1 MAAKEVL
8 KKATL
13 NLSCPV
19 CYQVFKN
26 PKYLPCYHS
35 YCEECLEKMVKQS
48 KITCPECRME
58 VIVPAGGVKELA
70 SNFLINRLV
79 DELILKR
86 KVEGE
91 EEVRCDNCD
100 EDDPVVTFCP
110 DCGLFFCH
118 VCNETH
124 KRAKASRD
132 HDIVPLTEM
141 KSKQDI
147 VIQPKAKAP
156 MCKKHDIELLFYCE
170 TCEELVCMYCTVKD
184 HAGHEHDTVKL
195 MASKHRNEL
204 KDLTAPVEEMITDL
218 SQAHDNI
225 EKMRKMIIQ
234 RGEQVDNEID
244 QHYNEL
250 VKRLMEQKEQTKQQ
264 AHNAVSQKDKAMMKQ
279 LQEVEHAQAEVL
291 SMKELKGVVEKSSD
305 QEALSAKKQVIDRM
319 QQLTTKYKKLNTQP
333 VQSATM
339 EFVSTK
345 QPLPQFGQL
354 FTHVDPAVSEIVNL
368 PNNILVGE
376 KVEFTIITKYHNG
389 HHCSRCGSQVS
400 VQLESNSGEVT
411 AVQVRDNNDGSYV
424 ASFATR
430 TVGKVKVSVSANGQ
444 QIKGSPYTVNVTPPS
459 DYTKVTKPS
468 KIVNNGGSMGQP
480 WGLACGKNGVLAV
493 ADNTNHCV
501 YVFDGQDNL
510 IKKIGSHGSGIGQ
523 FNDPCGITFDC
534 NDHLYVA
541 DRLNHRVQK
550 FDVSGNY
557 MFQYGGGK
565 GSQDGQL
572 NGPRGVTVH
581 DGRLYVA
588 DRENCRI
595 SVFQIDGPFCCIIGK
610 GNVSWP
616 YDVAVNVN
624 NQLLVADMD
633 SDCVHT
639 FTLDGRYITKLGT
652 RGSGVGQLLN
662 PVGLLVDLNGFIF
675 IAEYNNHRVSV
686 FNKDGKYIHHFGSRG
701 RNDGQFQCCTGVA
714 ISPDHKIYVSDYNGK
729 RVQIFLVN

>member
-1 MAAKEVL
+1 
-8 KKATL
+8 
-13 NLSCPV
+13 
-19 CYQVFKN
+19 
-26 PKYLPCYHS
+26 
-35 YCEECLEKMVKQS
+35 
-48 KITCPECRME
+48 ME
-58 VIVPAGGVKELA
+58 TIVPAGGVKELA

-79 DELILKR
+79 DELILKH
-86 KVEGE
+86 KVVGE
-91 EEVRCDNCD
+91 EEVRCDDCD

-124 KRAKASRD
+124 KRAKATHG

-147 VIQPKAKAP
+147 VIQPKAKVP

-195 MASKHRNEL
+195 MASNHRNEL
-204 KDLTAPVEEMITDL
+204 KELIAPVEEMITNL

-234 RGEQVDNEID
+234 RGEEVDKEID

-250 VKRLMEQKEQTKQQ
+250 VKRLMKQKEQTKQR
-264 AHNAVSQKDKAMMKQ
+264 AHDAVSKKDKAMMKQ
-279 LQEVEHAQAEVL
+279 LQEVEHVQAEVL
-291 SMKELKGVVEKSSD
+291 SMKELKDAMKKSSD
-305 QEALSAKKQVIDRM
+305 QEALSAKKQVIDHM
-319 QQLTTKYKKLNTQP
+319 QQLTTEYKKLNTQP

-345 QPLPQFGQL
+345 QHLPQFGQL
-354 FTHVDPAVSEIVNL
+354 FTHIDPAVSEMVNL
-368 PNNILVGE
+368 PNPIPFGK

-389 HHCSRCGSQVS
+389 HHCSRGGSQVS

-424 ASFATR
+424 ASFATQN
-430 TVGKVKVSVSANGQ
+430 VGEVKFSVSANGQ
-444 QIKGSPYTVNVTPPS
+444 QIKGSPYTVNITTSP

-480 WGLACGKNGVLAV
+480 WGIACGKNGVWAV
-493 ADNTNHCV
+493 ADWSRHCV

-510 IKKIGSHGSGIGQ
+510 IKKIGSHGSGSGQ
-523 FNDPCGITFDC
+523 FSRPCGVTFDC
-534 NDHLYVA
+534 NGHLYVA
-541 DRLNHRVQK
+541 DYGNHRVQK

-588 DRENCRI
+588 DRHNFRI

-610 GNVSWP
+610 GKVRWP

-633 SDCVHT
+633 GDCVHT
-639 FTLDGRYITKLGT
+639 FTLDGRYITKFGKQ
-652 RGSGVGQLLN
+652 GSGVGQLYS
-662 PVGLLVDLNGFIF
+662 PCGLAVDLNGFIF
-675 IAEYNNHRVSV
+675 TAENDNHRVSV
-686 FNKDGKYIHHFGSRG
+686 FNKDGNYIHHFGSYG
-701 RNDGQFQCCTGVA
+701 RNDGQFQSCTRVA
-714 ISPDHKIYVSDYNGK
+714 ISPDHKIYVSDCNGK
-729 RVQIFLVN
+729 RVQIFSVN

>member
-1 MAAKEVL
+1 MAAKEV

-35 YCEECLEKMVKQS
+35 YCEECLEKVVKQS

-58 VIVPAGGVKELA
+58 AIVPAGGVKELA

-124 KRAKASRD
+124 KRAKASRS

-147 VIQPKAKAP
+147 VIQPKAKTP

-195 MASKHRNEL
+195 MANKHRNEL
-204 KDLTAPVEEMITDL
+204 KELTAPVEEMITDL

-234 RGEQVDNEID
+234 RGEQVDKEMD
-244 QHYNEL
+244 QDYDEL
-250 VKRLMEQKEQTKQQ
+250 VKRLMKQKEQAKQQ
-264 AHNAVSQKDKAMMKQ
+264 AHETVSQKDKAMRKQ
-279 LQEVEHAQAEVL
+279 LQEVEHTQAEVL
-291 SMKELKGVVEKSSD
+291 SMKELKDAVEKSSD

-339 EFVSTK
+339 EFVSK
-345 QPLPQFGQL
+345 PLPQFGQL
-354 FTHVDPAVSEIVNL
+354 FTRVDPAVSEIVNL
-368 PNNILVGE
+368 PNPIPFGK

-389 HHCSRCGSQVS
+389 HHCSRGGSQVS

-424 ASFATR
+424 ASFATQN
-430 TVGKVKVSVSANGQ
+430 VGKVKVSVSANGQ
-444 QIKGSPYTVNVTPPS
+444 QIKGSPYTVNITP

-480 WGLACGKNGVLAV
+480 WGIACGKNGVWAV
-493 ADNTNHCV
+493 ADWSRHCV

-523 FNDPCGITFDC
+523 FDRPCGITFDC

-541 DRLNHRVQK
+541 DCAHNRVQK

-557 MFQYGGGK
+557 MFQYGGG
-565 GSQDGQL
+565 QL
-572 NGPRGVTVH
+572 NGPRGVTIH

-610 GNVSWP
+610 GRLNSP

-624 NQLLVADMD
+624 NQLLVADF
-633 SDCVHT
+633 CVHCVHI
-639 FTLDGRYITKLGT
+639 FTLDGRYITKFGT
-652 RGSGVGQLLN
+652 QGSGVGQLGR
-662 PVGLLVDLNGFIF
+662 PSSIVVHLNGFIL
-675 IAEYNNHRVSV
+675 IAEYDNSRVSV
-686 FNKDGKYIHHFGSRG
+686 FNKDGKYIHHFGSYG
-701 RNDGQFQCCTGVA
+701 SNDGQFKCCYGVA
-714 ISPDHKIYVSDYNGK
+714 ISPDHMIYVSDHGGK
-729 RVQIFLVN
+729 RVQIFSVN